1 LPEESSDKDS
11 AELYASRKIVKGYNY
26 YYLMCY
32 QFDDLN
38 IVVVASVP
46 AESNSVLG
54 LIDQRGAFSFWFP
67 ERESPTRWV
76 DFSLYRGR
84 ER

>member
-1 LPEESSDKDS
+1 MLNFMHRERLK
-11 AELYASRKIVKGYNY
+11 KGYNY

-32 QFDDLN
+32 KIDDLN
-38 IVVVASVP
+38 IVVVAGVP
-46 AESNSVLG
+46 AKSNSVLG

-76 DFSLYRGR
+76 VDFSLYRGK